1 MMGVDNLT
9 LKSSVISKDD
19 LLMGLHTY
27 ADNEYYVEL
36 TEEDWMNYDDDIEDE
51 DFDEEID
58 LKFN

>member
-9 LKSSVISKDD
+9 LKASVISKDD

-27 ADNEYYVEL
+27 TDKEYYVEL